1 MSDLTKYVKAR
12 SARDPEFAGDL
23 ETGYT
28 DFKVGV
34 LLRQAREK
42 AGLTQEQVAPH
53 FRRFEV
59 IRQSLTWQ
67 YQMAQADIRGMR
79 HVLLLQGTTKF
90 GPPDDTARAL
100 LTGQTDREHLER
112 MVQSMLVVNT
122 WAELLATP

>member
-1 MSDLTKYVKAR
+1 M
-12 SARDPEFAGDL
+12 
-23 ETGYT
+23 
-28 DFKVGV
+28 
-34 LLRQAREK
+34 
-42 AGLTQEQVAPH
+42 
-53 FRRFEV
+53 

-67 YQMAQADIRGMR
+67 YQQRQLELGEIRGMR
-79 HVLLLQGTTKF
+79 HALLLLGTTKF